1 MAIRKYALVILDKQ
15 DKISDRY
22 NLDLV
27 TEPTDNGFSLDLS
40 TISSDIE
47 DIITKV
53 VQKKQV
59 ITMNV
64 IQYLNAYNKTNIL
77 ANWIQ
82 KYSNA
87 QYRMCL
93 EYNDTTQVK
102 YCEGKVTGL
111 TKGEKDEYGEIVQ
124 KLSFTMATP
133 YFIKQERTINIQVSS
148 VGKKYPFKYPY
159 SYGSSKI
166 ENNEINNVY
175 ILDIPLIITIDGTI
189 SNPTISLVDESNE
202 VYNKV
207 KFSDFTLNQ
216 DEQLVINSAQRKIYK
231 IVNGVE
237 TDMSAETDPSSD
249 TFLRA
254 KSGLSKIIINIA
266 EAEEG
271 FKLTGGWRQYT
282 L

>member
-15 DKISDRY
+15 DKIIDRY

-27 TEPTDNGFSLDLS
+27 TDPTDNGFTLNLS

-64 IQYLNAYNKTNIL
+64 IQYLNAYNKTNVL

-82 KYSNA
+82 KYSTA

-93 EYNDTTQVK
+93 EYNDTTQLR

-111 TKGEKDEYGEIVQ
+111 TKGEKDEFGEIIQ
-124 KLSFTMATP
+124 KLSFTMSTP
-133 YFIKQERTINIQVSS
+133 FFTKQEQTINIRVSS

-159 SYGSSKI
+159 SYGSSKV

-175 ILDIPLIITIDGTI
+175 ILDIPLIITINGAI
-189 SNPTISLVDESNE
+189 SNPTVSLIDENNE
-202 VYNKV
+202 IYNTV
-207 KFSDFTLNQ
+207 KFSNFVLLKG
-216 DEQLVINSAQRKIYK
+216 EQLVINSAQRKIYK
-231 IVNGVE
+231 IVNGIE
-237 TDMSAETDPSSD
+237 TDMSAETDPSYD

-254 KSGLSKIIINIA
+254 KNGLSKIVVNTA
-266 EAEEG
+266 DASSG
-271 FKLTGGWRQYT
+271 FSLTGGWRQYT